1 MTVLNNMYTVPGVTL
16 KINFSAGVSGNWRKL
31 RNSVR
36 PWLFHKK
43 IFSKLVLHIKS
54 NALTVYKGTY
64 VLDDLCGI
72 LIGLVHSPLI
82 QNFMENLVTTLVSSI
97 SLPLHIFCK
106 QHLGWHIL
114 LEV

>member
-1 MTVLNNMYTVPGVTL
+1 MSWYNEGTSVPLSRKVGLSHPVGNASLNQITRKQALRNYCPNMYTVPGVAL

-43 IFSKLVLHIKS
+43 MFSKLVLHNKS

-64 VLDDLCGI
+64 VLY
-72 LIGLVHSPLI
+72 
-82 QNFMENLVTTLVSSI
+82 
-97 SLPLHIFCK
+97 
-106 QHLGWHIL
+106 
-114 LEV
+114 